1 VIPESLPGANHQGTT
16 FMTKPWLFA
25 ALVFVAAAHLARA
38 DWPAFRGQGQLGQAG
53 DGDYPV
59 RWGPKENIGW
69 KVKLPGPG
77 ASSPVVQGQ
86 RVFVTCFTG
95 KKAPDLVRYLLCL
108 DRKTGNV
115 LWEKKRPAPQPENDY
130 TKQLLQHGFATS
142 TPIVEGNR
150 VYVNFN
156 RGGVFAFDLDGKEI
170 WQRELGEYLNSF
182 GSGSSLT
189 IVGDLLLVNATVEA
203 GALFALNKTNGETVW
218 KAKVP
223 GDCWSTPVVVE
234 PAKGAREI
242 VLNAQSGLYGFDPE
256 SGKELWFCKTVGG
269 YVSSTPVV
277 VKDVLYVTGTNFER
291 RMVLAVRAG
300 GRGDVT
306 KTHVLWQNTKL
317 GASYCSPL
325 VVGDRL
331 FFFSGQAIC
340 LNRHTGDVVKQE
352 RLEGVTQLY
361 SSPIVAGGKI
371 YVFTRNDGCHVLSA
385 DDKLTVLAHN
395 DLEDATT
402 INASPAACDGELF
415 IRTQEYL
422 YCLRKG

>member
-1 VIPESLPGANHQGTT
+1 
-16 FMTKPWLFA
+16 MTKPWLPA
-25 ALVFVAAAHLARA
+25 ALVLVGCSMVVRA
-38 DWPAFRGQGQLGQAG
+38 DWPAFRGPGQQGQAG
-53 DGDYPV
+53 DGEYPI
-59 RWGPKENIGW
+59 RWGPKENVGW

-108 DRKTGNV
+108 DRKSGKI
-115 LWEKKRPAPQPENDY
+115 LWEQKRPAPQPENDY
-130 TKQLLQHGFATS
+130 AKQLLQHGFATS

-150 VYVNFN
+150 VYVNFG
-156 RGGVFAFDLDGKEI
+156 RGGVFAFDLEGKEI
-170 WQRELGEYLNSF
+170 WQRELGKYLNSF
-182 GSGSSLT
+182 GSGSSPS
-189 IVGDLLLVNATVEA
+189 IYGDLLLVNATVEA

-218 KAKVP
+218 KAKIP
-223 GDCWSTPVVVE
+223 GDCWATPLVVE
-234 PAKGAREI
+234 PAKGPREI

-277 VKDVLYVTGTNFER
+277 HKDVLYVTGVNFER

-300 GRGDVT
+300 GRGDVS

-325 VVGDRL
+325 VVGDHL
-331 FFFSGQAIC
+331 FFFSGQANC
-340 LNRHTGDVVKQE
+340 LNRLTGELVNQE
-352 RLEGVTQLY
+352 RLDGVTQLY

-371 YVFTRNDGCHVLSA
+371 YIFTRKEGAYVLSA
-385 DDKLTVLAHN
+385 DEKLTVLAHN
-395 DLEDATT
+395 DLEDVSA
-402 INASPAACDGELF
+402 INASPAASGGELF
-415 IRTQEYL
+415 IRSEEYL